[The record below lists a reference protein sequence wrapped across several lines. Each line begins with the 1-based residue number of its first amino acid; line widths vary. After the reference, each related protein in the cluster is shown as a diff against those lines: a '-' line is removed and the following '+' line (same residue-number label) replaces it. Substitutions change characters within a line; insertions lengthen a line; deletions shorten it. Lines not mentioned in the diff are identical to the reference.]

1 VRAPPTSFRSEIA
14 AYRQKLVAD
23 NEGHPLLPRM
33 VKVLNAWE
41 EHGSTEQVW
50 RTIKDK
56 VSPEHMLTE
65 EEFIYFVLQHRFAYL
80 EIANHI
86 VDEMPDMRRKVDHRT
101 KRHMKEGKYA
111 HLASENEILGR
122 TMDLSER
129 LFGREK
135 KTAIRNRFV
144 AALSNNFILVCGQPL
159 DGVVRVLAEVTFGK
173 KITTEAVRGVRK

>member
-1 VRAPPTSFRSEIA
+1 MRAPSPSFRAALA

-50 RTIKDK
+50 STIKDK
-56 VSPEHMLTE
+56 ASPEHMLTE
-65 EEFIYFVLQHRFAYL
+65 EEFIYFILQHRFAYL

-86 VDEMPDMRRKVDHRT
+86 VDELPHIKRKVDHRT
-101 KRHMKEGKYA
+101 KRHMKEGKHA
-111 HLASENEILGR
+111 KLAAENEILAR
-122 TMDLSER
+122 TLATSER

-144 AALSNNFILVCGQPL
+144 TALSINFIQVCRQPL
-159 DGVVRVLAEVTFGK
+159 DDVVRVLTEVTFGK
-173 KITTEAVRGVRK
+173 KITTEAVRGARK